1 MSFQSPPRSPA
12 TSPKREDKN
21 EHPRVVLGGGVGWDP
36 ANYPARDPKE
46 CVAVRI
52 LKGKAERI
60 ISMVF
65 IQGGLWKKRCQ
76 IGSAEDRAQDLL
88 DGFFV
93 EAAVQNPFVRLPV

>member
-60 ISMVF
+60 IKNGVHSRWSLEEEM
-65 IQGGLWKKRCQ
+65 
-76 IGSAEDRAQDLL
+76 L
-88 DGFFV
+88 DWICRRSC
-93 EAAVQNPFVRLPV
+93 ARSP